1 MAKCT
6 YIGFKK
12 DDDPLFSGG
21 IMTGSLGGSMLR
33 INDIPK
39 DTDEE
44 TKPSSIR
51 SRSKSLKKKKGS
63 LKNNSES
70 ESKK

>member
-12 DDDPLFSGG
+12 ADDPLFSGG
-21 IMTGSLGGSMLR
+21 FMTGSLGGSMLR
-33 INDIPK
+33 IKDFPK

-44 TKPSSIR
+44 TKPSRIR

-63 LKNNSES
+63 LK
-70 ESKK
+70 K

>member
-1 MAKCT
+1 MAKVIWKGSKPST
-6 YIGFKK
+6 
-12 DDDPLFSGG
+12 DPLFSGG
-21 IMTGSLGGSMLR
+21 FMVGSLGGSMLR
-33 INDIPK
+33 IKDFPK

-51 SRSKSLKKKKGS
+51 SRSKSLKKIKGS